1 MDSLDVGIANDE
13 IVVYWSL
20 SGRLNIE
27 KSNVIAVCTRTCVYA
42 HVIACTCVYLPVRV
56 FTSVYLF
63 VTTSFEG
70 SVNRSIGLS
79 VAINEIQ

>member
-27 KSNVIAVCTRTCVYA
+27 KSNVIAVCMRTCVYA
-42 HVIACTCVYLPVRV
+42 HVIACTCVHLPVRV

-70 SVNRSIGLS
+70 SVDRSIRLS

>member
-1 MDSLDVGIANDE
+1 MSFYIWMDSLDVGIANDE

-27 KSNVIAVCTRTCVYA
+27 KSNVIAVCMRICVYA
-42 HVIACTCVYLPVRV
+42 HAIACTCVYLPVRV

-70 SVNRSIGLS
+70 
-79 VAINEIQ
+79 